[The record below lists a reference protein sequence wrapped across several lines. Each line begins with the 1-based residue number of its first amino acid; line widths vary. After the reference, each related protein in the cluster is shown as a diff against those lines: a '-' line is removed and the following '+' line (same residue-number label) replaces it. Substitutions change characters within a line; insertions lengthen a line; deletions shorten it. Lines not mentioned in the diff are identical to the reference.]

1 MSWRQRTPHGRSA
14 EVEDSIQYLQR
25 YFDDAEPDKRRP
37 QLFSPK
43 KEGGVVAAG
52 VLPASAARRE
62 RWAGYTRGA
71 ESPGK
76 INDQSLRSARK
87 SERGI
92 SSSRMSISYNR
103 PSPLRGEGLLR
114 NERSPPIR
122 GERTRATNLSFYEPL
137 SLRYGYTTNTP
148 VGRPPLHHQQNV
160 IRGGTVAQ
168 KGASSGRLG
177 DFSPRRDDLNVR
189 YWQHDGKDAHQ
200 RHPESAVSHGRWMH
214 DDPDSTLDIENAE
227 KSRYMYSPRRRHSY
241 QKEGLL
247 DESKNYDDNEESEEE
262 EEEKQKVGKKLPPSN
277 RVYTRGEG
285 NGGERHR
292 TKGDDHAPEGGVN
305 APTAEVTSHSMRRA
319 TWNEIPRPLEKRP
332 EEAARPQDVFPYP
345 KHEDNLRSMLFYLK
359 NYYALEPEESLR
371 GIETMTPEDVLGLV
385 QCFYVDTYRAV
396 RHARDAAGVGR
407 AGFTDKDPPME
418 CVMGLASDG
427 ELTMRTKGETEDGV
441 AAAEMAPPR
450 QPSPPPEIVNHSLA
464 SRRPPSQEYRGQ
476 GAAMVSGSSG
486 GGGGGGGC
494 VARTPLGRPYTP
506 QSHARLEHPTLDGAN
521 TSFLTDGTFLSV
533 VPPQEPSS
541 GIIKRPLK
549 ELMPILRSG
558 STLCKHVENGRP
570 HTRFFRVEDYLGE
583 YRGEEALMPHLVWY
597 PTATDRK
604 PSEALKLLSLLGV
617 HLLSSDAGG
626 AFRKMFRRSRGV
638 VLDHSRR
645 PVSDGMCVVFRFE
658 KRDVAVSFLKEADRQ
673 LWVGGMM
680 GVVEKN
686 MQMASRLHQ

>member
-1 MSWRQRTPHGRSA
+1 MSRRQRTPHGHSA

-25 YFDDAEPDKRRP
+25 YFDDADCNERRP
-37 QLFSPK
+37 QLFSPNR
-43 KEGGVVAAG
+43 ESGVVAAG
-52 VLPASAARRE
+52 VLPASAARGE
-62 RWAGYTRGA
+62 RWTGYTRGA
-71 ESPGK
+71 VSPGK
-76 INDQSLRSARK
+76 IHDQPPRSARK
-87 SERGI
+87 PERGI
-92 SSSRMSISYNR
+92 GSSRMSSSYNR
-103 PSPLRGEGLLR
+103 LSPMRGDGFLR
-114 NERSPPIR
+114 NERSSPICEE
-122 GERTRATNLSFYEPL
+122 GTRATNLSFYEPL

-160 IRGGTVAQ
+160 IRGGTLAQ
-168 KGASSGRLG
+168 KGASNDRWG
-177 DFSPRRDDLNVR
+177 DFPPRRDDVNVR
-189 YWQHDGKDAHQ
+189 YGQHHGKSARQ
-200 RHPESAVSHGRWMH
+200 RHSESAVTHGRWMY
-214 DDPDSTLDIENAE
+214 DDAERTLDIENAE
-227 KSRYMYSPRRRHSY
+227 KSRYIYSPRRRHSY

-262 EEEKQKVGKKLPPSN
+262 EEEKQRRRKKVPPSN
-277 RVYTRGEG
+277 RVNTTGEG

-292 TKGDDHAPEGGVN
+292 TMGDDHAPDGGVN
-305 APTAEVTSHSMRRA
+305 APAADVSSHSMRHA
-319 TWNEIPRPLEKRP
+319 TWNELQRPLEKRP
-332 EEAARPQDVFPYP
+332 EEAIRPQDVFPYP

-385 QCFYVDTYRAV
+385 QCFYVDAYRVV

-418 CVMGLASDG
+418 CVMGSASDG
-427 ELTMRTKGETEDGV
+427 ELTMRAKGETEDKVVV
-441 AAAEMAPPR
+441 AAMAPPR
-450 QPSPPPEIVNHSLA
+450 QLSPPPEIVNQSLA
-464 SRRPPSQEYRGQ
+464 SRRPPSQEYRRQ
-476 GAAMVSGSSG
+476 RAAMTSGSSG

-494 VARTPLGRPYTP
+494 AVRTPLGRSYTP
-506 QSHARLEHPTLDGAN
+506 QSHARLEHPTPDGAN
-521 TSFLTDGTFLSV
+521 TSFLTDGTLLSV
-533 VPPQEPSS
+533 EPPQEPSS

-583 YRGEEALMPHLVWY
+583 YHGEEALMPHLVWY

-617 HLLSSDAGG
+617 YLLSSDAGG
-626 AFRKMFRRSRGV
+626 AFRKLFRRSRGV

-645 PVSDGMCVVFRFE
+645 PVADGMCVVFRFE
-658 KRDVAVSFLKEADRQ
+658 KRDVAVSFLTEGDRQ

-686 MQMASRLHQ
+686 KQMVSRLHQ